1 MKICIVTPKVIKGD
15 GQGRANYEIV
25 WEAIRRGHQVTLL
38 AYKVDE
44 QLQNHDLVQWIN
56 SPVQELSTA
65 LTREVA
71 FLIWSTLWLQ
81 KNRAKFDLVQVYGSV
96 TWAIGDIN
104 TAQFVHHAWLNS
116 PLHIS
121 KVRGGMYGAYQW
133 FYSALNS
140 YIERRAF
147 QKAKMSIAVSQRVKQ
162 ELIEIG
168 VPQEHIQVIFNGV
181 DTSEFVPGTANRQQW
196 KLPEEVT
203 LALFAGDI
211 RLNRKNL
218 DQVLKALVQV
228 PDLHLAVVGDT
239 KRSPYLQLAASLGL
253 SNRVHFLGYR
263 RDLPEIMKAVDMFV
277 FPSRYEPFGMVVTE
291 AMATGL
297 PVITASTTGAAE
309 VIDPES
315 GVVICDPEDTKS
327 LAEAMKKLQTNPEL
341 RKNMGQAA
349 RFVAQQH
356 TWQSKAKLYVDIF
369 ESFLNPETKSFNNYQ
384 YQTQEQLSKKITSVT
399 N

>member
-1 MKICIVTPKVIKGD
+1 MKLCIVTPKVIKGD

-38 AYKVDE
+38 ANKVDDE
-44 QLQNHDLVQWIN
+44 LQNHELVKWID
-56 SPVQELSTA
+56 SPTQKLPTA
-65 LTREVA
+65 LLREIA

-81 KNRAKFDLVQVYGSV
+81 KNRSKFDLVQVYGSV

-133 FYSALNS
+133 FYSTVNS
-140 YIERRAF
+140 YIEKRAF
-147 QKAKMSIAVSQRVKQ
+147 QKAKISIAVSQRVKE
-162 ELIEIG
+162 ELITIG
-168 VPQEHIQVIFNGV
+168 VPQERIQVIFNGV
-181 DTSEFVPGTANRQQW
+181 DTSEFVPGTTKRQQW
-196 KLPEEVT
+196 NLPEEVT

-218 DQVLKALVQV
+218 DQVLKALVEV
-228 PDLHLAVVGDT
+228 PNLHLAVVGDT

-263 RDLPEIMKAVDMFV
+263 QDLPEIMKAVDMFV

-291 AMATGL
+291 AMATGV

-309 VIDPES
+309 VIDEES

-327 LAEAMKKLQTNPEL
+327 LAEAMKKLQMNPEL
-341 RKNMGQAA
+341 RKNMGEAA
-349 RFVAQQH
+349 RFVAQKH
-356 TWQSKAKLYVDIF
+356 TWQSKAKLYVDLF
-369 ESFLNPETKSFNNYQ
+369 ENLLNHENESLNSCQ
-384 YQTQEQLSKKITSVT
+384 YQEQEQLIKTIPFANS
-399 N
+399 